1 MGYIFLNKN
10 YQLIDIAAAF
20 PEDIAYAFFDDD
32 EDIKNFYAG
41 EEYWHRGYMFAFDR
55 PFKKAGAYSYNFKT
69 DKWTNLWDEYWTLK
83 YMANTINYINA
94 MKPICARFNP
104 TDEDKARF
112 VEFIKNLEDK

>member
-10 YQLIDIAAAF
+10 YQPIDIATAF

-69 DKWTNLWDEYWTLK
+69 DKWTNLWDEVGRLK
-83 YMANTINYINA
+83 GTI
-94 MKPICARFNP
+94 ARIGQAYVD
-104 TDEDKARF
+104 TRDLVLSGKDD
-112 VEFIKNLEDK
+112 ILD